1 MPTCSNPHLGCMR
14 PHSQTYGG
22 GSHQVGKLFTF
33 KVKDFT
39 AAADSFQK
47 HQLSVEE
54 RSRRLPCNRQV
65 TVQSPSNQSNQKV
78 FLCDFWQPVITWLTA
93 VSVQKHEVQTLC
105 VCAVVGPSAEQAKR
119 RETEKL
125 KRVHC
130 CLLFT
135 FLAHLPTNQ
144 THASFEVRLGFWST
158 SSSELKHLR

>member
-1 MPTCSNPHLGCMR
+1 MCRRLLLHGGSDVTVSMPTCSNPHLGCMR
-14 PHSQTYGG
+14 PQSQTYGG

-105 VCAVVGPSAEQAKR
+105 VCCGWSISRTGK
-119 RETEKL
+119 ET
-125 KRVHC
+125 
-130 CLLFT
+130 
-135 FLAHLPTNQ
+135 
-144 THASFEVRLGFWST
+144 
-158 SSSELKHLR
+158 